1 MNVFSEKS
9 ALFNSE
15 TQRWLKFIIHF
26 LQTAFSA
33 KSCKACAVCCALALR
48 YIRLNVSGC
57 HLFLAISR
65 KRKRKY
71 IIKVYGGPEIK
82 GII

>member
-26 LQTAFSA
+26 LQNPA
-33 KSCKACAVCCALALR
+33 KPVPFAALWL
-48 YIRLNVSGC
+48 
-57 HLFLAISR
+57 
-65 KRKRKY
+65 
-71 IIKVYGGPEIK
+71 
-82 GII
+82 